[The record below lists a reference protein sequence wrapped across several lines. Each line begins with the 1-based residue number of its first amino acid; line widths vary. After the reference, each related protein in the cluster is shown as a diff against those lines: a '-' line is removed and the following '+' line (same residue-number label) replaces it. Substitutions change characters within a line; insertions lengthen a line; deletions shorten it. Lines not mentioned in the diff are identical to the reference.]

1 VPARSGP
8 RAASGRT
15 SPVGEPWEAMDKT
28 EPWEEM
34 PASAQRDELLAA
46 VGLLVEHI
54 GETLRHPSPSRSY
67 PMMPQV
73 IEEMG
78 RRYGPWAR

>member
-1 VPARSGP
+1 VAEP
-8 RAASGRT
+8 R
-15 SPVGEPWEAMDKT
+15 PWEAMDKS
-28 EPWEEM
+28 EPFEEM
-34 PASAQRDELLAA
+34 TVAAQNEELLAA
-46 VGLLVEHI
+46 VGLLIQHI
-54 GETLRHPSPSRSY
+54 EVARRNPGGSY